1 MRIRST
7 LGSGTIVLVRLPI
20 DAAPSTMED
29 EPMPRE
35 AVA

>member
-7 LGSGTIVLVRLPI
+7 LGTGTIVLVRLPV
-20 DAAPSTMED
+20 DAAPAMSED
-29 EPMPRE
+29 EMPYE

>member
-7 LGSGTIVLVRLPI
+7 PGIGTIVLVRLPV
-20 DAAPSTMED
+20 DAGPAIE
-29 EPMPRE
+29 EMPCE

>member
-7 LGSGTIVLVRLPI
+7 LGTGTIVLVRLPV
-20 DAAPSTMED
+20 DAAPATSED
-29 EPMPRE
+29 EMPCE